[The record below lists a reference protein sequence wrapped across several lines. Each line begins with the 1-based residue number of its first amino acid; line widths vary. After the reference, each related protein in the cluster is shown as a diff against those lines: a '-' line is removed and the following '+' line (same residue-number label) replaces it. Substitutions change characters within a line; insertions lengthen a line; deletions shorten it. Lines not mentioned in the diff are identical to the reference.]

1 MTNQFRRI
9 KIDKRRAKQIRM
21 NINLSGNRLDAE
33 EKWENLLLNLT
44 LDFTKINLAILQVR
58 TF

>member
-21 NINLSGNRLDAE
+21 NINLSGNQLDAE

>member
-21 NINLSGNRLDAE
+21 NINLSNNQLDAE